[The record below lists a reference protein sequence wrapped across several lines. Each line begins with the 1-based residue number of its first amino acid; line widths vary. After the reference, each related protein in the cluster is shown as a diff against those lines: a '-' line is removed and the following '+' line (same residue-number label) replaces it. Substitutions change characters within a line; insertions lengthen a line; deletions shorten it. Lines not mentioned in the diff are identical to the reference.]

1 MPAVVSTVTQA
12 GQVTIPKVICDILG
26 VGPNDQVAFLSD
38 GERVQIVAVLKDT
51 LALGTR
57 EEFWESVARADEDY
71 ASGRTYSVQAMT
83 ESLRSK
89 HGLWG
94 NRY

>member
-1 MPAVVSTVTQA
+1 M
-12 GQVTIPKVICDILG
+12 
-26 VGPNDQVAFLSD
+26 
-38 GERVQIVAVLKDT
+38 LKDT

-57 EEFWESVARADEDY
+57 EEFWESVARADEDF
-71 ASGRTYSVQAMT
+71 ATGRFVSAQDMT
-83 ESLRSK
+83 DSLRAK